1 MFSLALTDLL
11 AVIYHGFIDSALP
24 LFGLTLKAMSNITCV
39 SCNFFSWTISMTS
52 YYVTILFSLDKCI
65 AVLIP
70 FKYRE
75 HGKPMVC
82 VISTVIAYAFCGA
95 FSLPAVLV
103 HEIDQVENEC
113 RLQKFDII
121 SYDMILKL
129 YIPATFLIS
138 GIVPVVSVIILTAIT
153 IVTAQKS
160 SSRRRRRSSEGHKTA
175 QVTASILREREMTK
189 QMIVVGLVFSSLC
202 LGVIVCIVLQV
213 ASSDSSTGV
222 ATENIYRAVQ
232 DILILLTNSVNFF
245 IYIGFGHNFR
255 KQTFA
260 LFGRS
265 EIIQSKSN
273 KTGAT

>member
-1 MFSLALTDLL
+1 MGNL
-11 AVIYHGFIDSALP
+11 
-24 LFGLTLKAMSNITCV
+24 
-39 SCNFFSWTISMTS
+39 
-52 YYVTILFSLDKCI
+52 
-65 AVLIP
+65 
-70 FKYRE
+70 
-75 HGKPMVC
+75 C
-82 VISTVIAYAFCGA
+82 VISTVIAYAFCGV

-121 SYDMILKL
+121 SYDMILNL

-153 IVTAQKS
+153 IVTAQKTS
-160 SSRRRRRSSEGHKTA
+160 SRRRRRRSSEAHKTA
-175 QVTASILREREMTK
+175 QVTASVLREREMTK

-222 ATENIYRAVQ
+222 ATENIYRSVQ

-245 IYIGFGHNFR
+245 IYIGFGSNFR

-260 LFGRS
+260 LFGSS
-265 EIIQSKSN
+265 ERIQSKSN